1 MNFRFYLIIIPL
13 FFIGCVNKE
22 GISLNYYPE
31 CNENYDLYGIYYKKC
46 NNNIYNFKHKKK
58 QICLNCN

>member
-31 CNENYDLYGIYYKKC
+31 CHENYDLYGIYYEKC
-46 NNNIYNFKHKKK
+46 NNNIYNFKHKKRK
-58 QICLNCN
+58 ICLNCN